1 MEYISIFLTYFL
13 YFMLCVYTIFF
24 FKEWF
29 FKITNASRL
38 NNTQITEHDSVRMPF
53 VPIII
58 IYPSLHSSLPTSP
71 IKSEKELN

>member
-1 MEYISIFLTYFL
+1 MEYISINLTYF
-13 YFMLCVYTIFF
+13 FISCFVFIPFF
-24 FKEWF
+24 LKEWF